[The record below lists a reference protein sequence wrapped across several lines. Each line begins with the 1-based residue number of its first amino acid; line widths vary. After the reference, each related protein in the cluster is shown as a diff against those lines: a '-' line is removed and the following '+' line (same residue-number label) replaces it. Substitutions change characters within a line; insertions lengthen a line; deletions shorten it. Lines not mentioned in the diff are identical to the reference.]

1 VRANIDK
8 KECKISSGLELQ
20 QSTVDIRLRPRLGA
34 APGGSL
40 YAFVVVLTP
49 AAPCWVTLNIRL
61 FASHIR
67 GLKLI
72 CKYYVVHKTGSAQR
86 IATLPEIDWS
96 TAIGDV
102 HKNLMKIGHVVPEI
116 WWRTDKHRQTDNE
129 TNRLTCSSQYSV
141 IPTSGGIVKLVLLTQ
156 LDRDG
161 IYLSV
166 CYSNFSVNYSANI
179 LRTCY
184 DIGMQKHYYETSY

>member
-1 VRANIDK
+1 MRANIDK

-34 APGGSL
+34 APGGSF

-129 TNRLTCSSQYSV
+129 TNKQTDMLITILRHPYQRRNSKTCFINTTRQRW
-141 IPTSGGIVKLVLLTQ
+141 
-156 LDRDG
+156 D
-161 IYLSV
+161 LSV
-166 CYSNFSVNYSANI
+166 G
-179 LRTCY
+179 LL
-184 DIGMQKHYYETSY
+184 Q